1 MVIRDQFIEGLFN
14 ECVQECLLQEA
25 PEMMEDALKLARQLD
40 AARAAQR
47 SLKSLEPSANTTV
60 SSISEG
66 VDLQPVV
73 KRSVQE
79 ALKDY
84 FPMQS
89 SDSPTQSADV

>member
-1 MVIRDQFIEGLFN
+1 M
-14 ECVQECLLQEA
+14 
-25 PEMMEDALKLARQLD
+25 PLD
-40 AARAAQR
+40 P
-47 SLKSLEPSANTTV
+47 KSLQPSANTTV

-66 VDLQPVV
+66 VDLQQVV